1 MDTRD
6 TSRLSEPGGHEDF
19 KYEERGLGP
28 WVRRNSS
35 LLFRLF
41 FVLLFSLLL
50 SIVGSNLSYN
60 LQGAPTPLTVEQ
72 LNSGRLPAGTEPGDY
87 VEVRGTANVGPPDAR
102 VGLEESEIAISSR
115 YRTAYY
121 YFRLQETGNN
131 FLIQT
136 TESLPQNLANP
147 DERVWR
153 GKLETVGTVIF
164 YSTTQ
169 EGLERAG
176 LPTNDNIP
184 VINTAE
190 TPQYLRQFAISN
202 WVIVGLWL
210 SSVAW
215 LIWKRNTP
223 FL

>member
-1 MDTRD
+1 MDTQDSR
-6 TSRLSEPGGHEDF
+6 RLSGPSGHEDF
-19 KYEERGLGP
+19 HYEDRGLGS
-28 WVRRNSS
+28 WIRRNTS

-50 SIVGSNLSYN
+50 SIVGSNVSYN
-60 LQGAPTPLTVEQ
+60 LQGAPTPLTAEQ

-87 VEVRGTANVGPPDAR
+87 VEVRGTANVGPPNAK

-115 YRTAYY
+115 YRTAYF
-121 YFRLQETGNN
+121 YFRLQETGDN

-136 TESLPQNLANP
+136 TESLPRDLADPN
-147 DERVWR
+147 ERVWR
-153 GKLETVGTVIF
+153 GRLETVGTVIF

-190 TPQYLRQFAISN
+190 TPQYLQQFAAAN